1 MRKFIS
7 EYNNGRYK
15 VGCTGGTVIVID
27 METNEV
33 IDKIKVPYCYCGTF
47 VGDRDIFIAKS
58 TAGYL
63 LKYDIK
69 AKETTRIRPSTI
81 TQDGGFTVCPWDSRF
96 YNVEMTKKG
105 FQMRSRLNKR
115 SYRKPLTAFL
125 LVYSTNLKHSR
136 KRDEKRSQG
145 MIGHD
150 NKKKEGNYE

>member
-7 EYNNGRYK
+7 EYKNSRYK

-63 LKYDIK
+63 LKYD
-69 AKETTRIRPSTI
+69 
-81 TQDGGFTVCPWDSRF
+81 TQLLKTADLQYVRGIADFIMSR
-96 YNVEMTKKG
+96 
-105 FQMRSRLNKR
+105 
-115 SYRKPLTAFL
+115 
-125 LVYSTNLKHSR
+125 
-136 KRDEKRSQG
+136 
-145 MIGHD
+145 
-150 NKKKEGNYE
+150 